1 MQLQCRDKTL
11 DLSQPRIMGIVN
23 VTPDSFSDGG
33 NWLDPQRAIDHAHA
47 LIEAGAALIDIG
59 GESTR
64 PGSGPVSPDEEAD
77 RVVPV
82 VEALR
87 SSSAIIS
94 VDTRQPQV
102 MAAALAAGADLIN
115 DIQALSADGAAELVA
130 RYQAGACLMHMQGE
144 PRSMQV
150 NPHYH
155 DVVQD
160 VIDYLS
166 DRLASVCAQGLAR
179 DCVLLD
185 PGIGFGKTVQ
195 QNLALLHRLPEL
207 VALNIPVLVGVSRKS
222 MLGSLTGRAVH
233 EREFAGIAAHLH
245 ALNSGARVF
254 RVHHVAAMR
263 DAICIWQAIEEA
275 V

>member
-185 PGIGFGKTVQ
+185 PGIGFG
-195 QNLALLHRLPEL
+195 
-207 VALNIPVLVGVSRKS
+207 
-222 MLGSLTGRAVH
+222 
-233 EREFAGIAAHLH
+233 
-245 ALNSGARVF
+245 
-254 RVHHVAAMR
+254 
-263 DAICIWQAIEEA
+263 
-275 V
+275 